1 MHKDMNRGMRS
12 IFLTIFSGFY
22 LLSLAK
28 TVFMNEIQIAAWTT
42 TEVLLCAI
50 VIIMTAWIFF
60 SNMFD
65 AFDGVGNFINKHI
78 LHKTPCE

>member
-1 MHKDMNRGMRS
+1 MHSDMNKSMKS
-12 IFLTIFSGFY
+12 IFLTIFSGFC

-28 TVFMNEIQIAAWTT
+28 IVIMNEVQIATWTT
-42 TEVLLCAI
+42 TEILLYAI
-50 VIIMTAWIFF
+50 VLIMVAWILF

-65 AFDGVGNFINKHI
+65 AFDGVGKCINHHI